1 MRELTMML
9 RTVGF
14 ELLQKVVGLCSKSI
28 TLTWLQYAKGIL
40 THILMS
46 AALNVYIARQLRRVI
61 QKSYC
66 DFSGFH
72 GNEKRKRKKN
82 AEKNKN
88 IGQRCNNTTHRLC
101 EQGY

>member
-46 AALNVYIARQLRRVI
+46 TALNVYIARQLRRVI

-82 AEKNKN
+82 AEKKHE
-88 IGQRCNNTTHRLC
+88 HRTKV
-101 EQGY
+101 Q